1 MQIGEK
7 LSFGD
12 FEWRVLA
19 VQDDRALIITE
30 YIIAQRPYH
39 DAYVNTTW
47 ADCALRRYLNG
58 DFYQGF
64 SSEEQSR
71 IIPVLNQNPN
81 NQWYGT
87 AGGSDTQDSIFLLSL
102 EEVCRYFGDSLDK
115 LYNKGKNQRYWF
127 ERKDENN
134 SKRIARLLENNWGW
148 WWWLRSP
155 GRVGVKAVY
164 IHGTDGNI
172 GIQGNNILKGN
183 LSDGKCTGGVRPA
196 LWIKIHGP
204 LADYREN

>member
-1 MQIGEK
+1 MQTGEK
-7 LSFGD
+7 LLFGK

-30 YIIAQRPYH
+30 SIIEQRPYH
-39 DAYVNTTW
+39 DAYVTTTW

-64 SSEEQSR
+64 SPEEQSSV
-71 IIPVLNQNPN
+71 IPVLNQNHDN
-81 NQWYGT
+81 RWYGT
-87 AGGSDTQDSIFLLSL
+87 AGGADTQDYVFVLSL
-102 EEVCRYFGDSLDK
+102 EEVCRYFGDSLEK

-134 SKRIARLLENNWGW
+134 SKRIAHLQENGWGW

-155 GRVGVKAVY
+155 GRVGVKAAY
-164 IHGTDGNI
+164 IFGTDGNI

-183 LSDGKCTGGVRPA
+183 LSDGKCTGGIRPA
-196 LWIKIHGP
+196 LWLTI
-204 LADYREN
+204 R

>member
-1 MQIGEK
+1 MQTGEK
-7 LSFGD
+7 LLFGK

-30 YIIAQRPYH
+30 SIIEQRPYH
-39 DAYVNTTW
+39 DAYVTTTW
-47 ADCALRRYLNG
+47 VDCALRRYLNG

-64 SSEEQSR
+64 SPEEQRSV
-71 IIPVLNQNPN
+71 IPVLNQNHD

-87 AGGSDTQDSIFLLSL
+87 AGGADTQDYVFVLSL
-102 EEVCRYFGDSLDK
+102 EEVCRYFGDSLEK

-134 SKRIARLLENNWGW
+134 SKRIAHLQENGWGW

-155 GRVGVKAVY
+155 GRVGVKAAY
-164 IHGTDGNI
+164 IFGTDGNI

-183 LSDGKCTGGVRPA
+183 LSDGKCTGGIRPA
-196 LWIKIHGP
+196 LWLTI
-204 LADYREN
+204 R